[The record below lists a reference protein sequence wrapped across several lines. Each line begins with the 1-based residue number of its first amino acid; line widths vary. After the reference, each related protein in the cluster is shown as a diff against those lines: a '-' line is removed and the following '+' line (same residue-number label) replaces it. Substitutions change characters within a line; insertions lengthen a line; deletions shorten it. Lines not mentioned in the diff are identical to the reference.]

1 MLGRLSSLSLHFPIC
16 KMTSKVCISSFLLII
31 QATFKA
37 GHCSSSL
44 VIRPCLKAGSLFSFL
59 MLSQREASNLGS
71 RAKQS
76 TLCSTGSQLLL
87 RQEMARMQPQRAA
100 LPAWKI
106 SHRAQM
112 HQSHE
117 SVTRRELL
125 LSFTDMKR
133 ELIAAIL
140 TGGSR
145 KQETCFRRGVWVIQN
160 WDKKMF

>member
-16 KMTSKVCISSFLLII
+16 KMTSKVCISSFTLII

-44 VIRPCLKAGSLFSFL
+44 VIRPCLKDGSFLFSFL

-87 RQEMARMQPQRAA
+87 RQEMAQMQPQRAA

-106 SHRAQM
+106 SHRA
-112 HQSHE
+112 
-117 SVTRRELL
+117 
-125 LSFTDMKR
+125 
-133 ELIAAIL
+133 
-140 TGGSR
+140 
-145 KQETCFRRGVWVIQN
+145 
-160 WDKKMF
+160 